1 MASISLFLPLINSG
15 KTKFQPV
22 FVKDIAKA
30 VAKVIKDDIHNGK
43 IYNLGGPEIMSFK
56 EILDLI
62 LIKIRKK
69 RIYLNLS
76 FPLAKLLGLLFAL
89 SPVKPITLDQVRL
102 LEKDNILPKNGLG
115 FKDLGI
121 NPSSIISLSDNYLK
135 RYISKY

>member
-1 MASISLFLPLINSG
+1 
-15 KTKFQPV
+15 
-22 FVKDIAKA
+22 
-30 VAKVIKDDIHNGK
+30 
-43 IYNLGGPEIMSFK
+43 MSFK

-89 SPVKPITLDQVRL
+89 SPIKPITLDQVRL
-102 LEKDNILPKNGLG
+102 LEKDNTLPKNGLG

-121 NPSSIISLSDNYLK
+121 NPSSMASLSDNYLK

>member
-15 KTKFQPV
+15 ETKFQPV
-22 FVKDIAKA
+22 YVKDIAKA
-30 VAKVIKDDIHNGK
+30 LAKVIKEDVHNGK
-43 IYNLGGPEIMSFK
+43 IYNLGGPQIMSFK

-76 FPLAKLLGLLFAL
+76 FPIAKLLGLLFAL
-89 SPVKPITLDQVRL
+89 SPIKPITLDQVRL
-102 LEKDNILPKNGLG
+102 LEKDNILPKKGLG
-115 FKDLGI
+115 FRDLGI
-121 NPSSIISLSDNYLK
+121 NPSSGISLSDNYLK